1 VIPTV
6 YFSFRQHAAGS
17 AYFAVRTELLPL
29 ALANAARKAVAA
41 IDPNVPLA
49 QITTQE
55 QVRDQRM
62 AQERMFAMLCSALAL
77 LAVLLSSIGVYGLM
91 AFTVAR
97 QTRDIGIRIALGAKP
112 GQVAREILHVALLL
126 AVAGVAVGLPAA
138 LAAARIIRSKLYGI
152 EPNDP
157 VTLLVTAILLLAVA
171 VVAAWIPARRASH
184 VDPMVALRYE

>member
-1 VIPTV
+1 
-6 YFSFRQHAAGS
+6 
-17 AYFAVRTELLPL
+17 
-29 ALANAARKAVAA
+29 
-41 IDPNVPLA
+41 
-49 QITTQE
+49 
-55 QVRDQRM
+55 
-62 AQERMFAMLCSALAL
+62 MFAMLCSALAF

-112 GQVAREILHVALLL
+112 GQVAREILHVASLL
-126 AVAGVAVGLPAA
+126 AVAGVAVGVPVA
-138 LAAARIIRSKLYGI
+138 LAAARIIRGELYGI

-157 VTLLVTAILLLAVA
+157 VTLAVTAILLLAVA